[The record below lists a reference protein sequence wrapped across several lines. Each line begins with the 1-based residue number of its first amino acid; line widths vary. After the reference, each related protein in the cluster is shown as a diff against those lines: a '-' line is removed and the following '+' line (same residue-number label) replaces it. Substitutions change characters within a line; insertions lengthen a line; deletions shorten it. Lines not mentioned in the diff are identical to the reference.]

1 MELICVTSVEM
12 REFTSLFKL
21 LSSEL
26 AFWKLFATLC
36 ALPSSAWR
44 EAVEVGAFATSENA
58 L

>member
-1 MELICVTSVEM
+1 M
-12 REFTSLFKL
+12 REFTSEFKL